1 MPPPGVRVPMARYL
15 RGLRRQ
21 ADRALKR
28 MADAR
33 DNEALHD
40 FRVAVRRLRSWVYI
54 LDRAKPDTDAGQ
66 LRVDLKTMA
75 HASNGL
81 RDDEIARDW
90 LLRYARTALP
100 GQQSAIHTITRALA
114 REHRSNLGLTR
125 ENLRRDWPRASASLG
140 PLLGVPDWSGTS
152 RRLVAAL
159 RKYRRNL
166 SHLLRDITSADDVA
180 ALHRARILAKRQRY
194 LLEPFREHDAAI
206 AETVRA
212 LTQLQDEL
220 GAFHDLV
227 VMRSRFKI
235 RARHAGLMKTTFLA
249 LVRSLRR
256 EQLTAF
262 TKLNATCLGKHRHAF
277 IRRLKEC
284 GDVIALMF
292 E

>member
-33 DNEALHD
+33 DTEALHD

-54 LDRAKPDTDAGQ
+54 LDRAKADTDAGQ
-66 LRVDLKTMA
+66 LRVDLKSIAQAT
-75 HASNGL
+75 NGL

-90 LLRYARTALP
+90 LHRYARTAPP
-100 GQQSAIHTITRALA
+100 GQRSAIHTITRALA

-125 ENLRRDWPRASASLG
+125 ESLRRDWPRTSTSLG
-140 PLLGVPDWSGTS
+140 PLFGVPDWSGTS
-152 RRLVAAL
+152 RRLITAL
-159 RKYRRNL
+159 RKYRRSL
-166 SHLLRDITSADDVA
+166 SRILRDTASADDVT

-194 LLEPFREHDAAI
+194 LLEPFREQDAAI

-220 GAFHDLV
+220 GVFHDLI
-227 VMRSRFKI
+227 VMRSRFMV
-235 RARHAGLMKTTFLA
+235 RASHSGPMKTTFLA
-249 LVRSLRR
+249 LARTLRR
-256 EQLTAF
+256 EQLTTF
-262 TKLNATCLGKHRHAF
+262 TKLNATCLGKRRHAL